1 MPALSTDDA
10 ASSTNASP
18 VTLRRHQKWRHS
30 PCHSPQ
36 PRSPPDRGSPSPPT
50 LLYPTQPATATSA
63 PAFASTLSTLRRNLS
78 SQFSLIP
85 EDRAVHITSV
95 SRDGHTYK
103 IRREAAAT
111 AHAPIDRS
119 DDGAAS
125 AGGSTDSNCPPRF
138 TPTTRRSLHHMF
150 ASLLLWWPLFI
161 VGLVRRAFR
170 LLFAAPFVDHPQQR
184 QQPQQPFQPSQP
196 PFIVRCGSS
205 VLRLG
210 LTVTLNLTK
219 HAIRTI
225 STPAAERHRRKRTV
239 LIGGGS
245 SMQALHL
252 ARNFQAAG
260 YRVVAA
266 DVAGATADCGL
277 PLAGFSTAVSR
288 YYTLP
293 APPSA
298 VAAEGAGAGRTS
310 AYVGRLCDIAEA
322 EQPVLYVPVC
332 ERTAVRC
339 DALAKPHLVLRGCQ
353 TFCPGAQECAVLDDL
368 AELLHQC
375 RRLRLSVP
383 PHCVVR
389 SAAELL
395 GQAYDDVAWAATVRA
410 GGRVRLHSM
419 GGRAVPTRGD
429 RFDVD
434 GDDRDAGDDASD
446 DDSDDED
453 DDQDRR
459 SVVLPKRRD
468 RAEALLLVAALP
480 ISQQLPW
487 LVVLEP
493 PPPMVVSLSS
503 AAGAGRHRQQ
513 LVTCTTVRDSH
524 VVANVTCRR
533 QRRRLVPDDKANA
546 DCERWLSAFFA
557 RVRLQRPI
565 DGHVGFRFVRAGG
578 GGGDLLPVGVRVGVP
593 PAYICHTAVQ
603 TRVLMP
609 PCRHFSRQRSG
620 PLRLAGERYWMHA
633 AVLTALRAPTMRA
646 LAALV
651 AGPLLD
657 GGEALFAWRDPLPW
671 LAYCGWQLPRIV
683 GGWWWSGRQRRQRR
697 RI

>member
-1 MPALSTDDA
+1 MPALSTDDS

-18 VTLRRHQKWRHS
+18 VTQRRHQKWRDS

-50 LLYPTQPATATSA
+50 ILYPTQPATATSP

-95 SRDGHTYK
+95 SRDGHTYQF
-103 IRREAAAT
+103 RREAAAI
-111 AHAPIDRS
+111 AHSPIDRS
-119 DDGAAS
+119 DAAS
-125 AGGSTDSNCPPRF
+125 VGSTDSNSPPRF

-161 VGLVRRAFR
+161 VGLVRRTFR
-170 LLFAAPFVDHPQQR
+170 LLFAAPFVDHPQQLQQ
-184 QQPQQPFQPSQP
+184 QQPPQPPQPPQS
-196 PFIVRCGSS
+196 PFIVRCVSS
-205 VLRLG
+205 VLHLG
-210 LTVTLNLTK
+210 LTVILNLTK
-219 HAIRTI
+219 HAIRTL
-225 STPAAERHRRKRTV
+225 STSAAERHRRKRTV

-252 ARNFQAAG
+252 ARNFHAAG

-266 DVAGATADCGL
+266 DVAGATADGGL

-298 VAAEGAGAGRTS
+298 VATEGAGAGRTS

-389 SAAELL
+389 SVPELL
-395 GQAYDDVAWAATVRA
+395 GQVYDDAGWAATVQS
-410 GGRVRLHSM
+410 GGRVRLHAM
-419 GGRAVPTRGD
+419 GGRAVPAIKD
-429 RFDVD
+429 RLPVD
-434 GDDRDAGDDASD
+434 GEDRDCSD
-446 DDSDDED
+446 DDDDDESDDED
-453 DDQDRR
+453 DDEDRR
-459 SVVLPKRRD
+459 SVVLPKRRE
-468 RAEALLLVAALP
+468 RADALLVAALP
-480 ISQQLPW
+480 IGQQLPW

-493 PPPMVVSLSS
+493 PPQSLSSSPSS
-503 AAGAGRHRQQ
+503 AAGRQQ

-546 DCERWLSAFFA
+546 DCERWLGAFFA

-565 DGHVGFRFVRAGG
+565 DGHIGFRFVRA

-633 AVLTALRAPTMRA
+633 AVLAALRAPTMRA

-671 LAYCGWQLPRIV
+671 LAYCGWQLPRTV
-683 GGWWWSGRQRRQRR
+683 GGWWWSGRQRQQRR
-697 RI
+697 RK